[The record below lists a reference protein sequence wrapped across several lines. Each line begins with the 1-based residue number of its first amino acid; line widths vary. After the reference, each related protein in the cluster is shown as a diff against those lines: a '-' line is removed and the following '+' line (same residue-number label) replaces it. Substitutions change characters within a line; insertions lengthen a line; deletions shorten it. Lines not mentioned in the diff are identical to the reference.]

1 MNSQGNC
8 FFNTSNLLKG
18 EGDGSS
24 FPSGG
29 LRETCNARAYT
40 VWDIKSDIF
49 FRNRNKT
56 LYIPALLVSHH
67 GHALDDKTL
76 YRTCEGILSK
86 SVKGLL
92 ERLGHENNGTVM
104 ALGLEQ

>member
-8 FFNTSNLLKG
+8 YFNAQMLLKG

-40 VWDIKSDIF
+40 VWDIKSEIL

-56 LYIPALLVSHH
+56 LYIPALLVSHD
-67 GHALDDKTL
+67 GQALDDKTL
-76 YRTCEGILSK
+76 FRTC
-86 SVKGLL
+86 
-92 ERLGHENNGTVM
+92 
-104 ALGLEQ
+104 